1 MAFTVED
8 GTGVAGANSLVDVAF
23 ADEYFADRGN
33 TVWAALTTEQKQ
45 SALILASDY
54 ASTQYQYK
62 GEKASVE
69 QALAF
74 PRTGVVDPQGQP
86 LSGIPSCIK
95 RVVAELAVR
104 ASSGT
109 LLPDPEFDENGRLIK
124 SKMDAIGPLKTTVE
138 YAGPGDLYEESRYPA
153 VDAMMCPWLIKA
165 KLNFAHGVK
174 LANAGVS
181 GVRRNEMQAVH
192 QDMDRY
198 TGPLNENHKDVGVL
212 DGDSAF

>member
-62 GEKASVE
+62 GHRASVE

-86 LSGIPSCIK
+86 LDGIPACVK
-95 RVVAELAVR
+95 RVVSELAVR

-124 SKMDAIGPLKTTVE
+124 SKMDAIGPLKTSVE

-153 VDAMMCPWLIKA
+153 VDAMMCPWLLAPKH
-165 KLNFAHGVK
+165 NFAHGVK
-174 LANAGVS
+174 LANAGVN
-181 GVRRNEMQAVH
+181 GVSRGKMVEVH